1 MFIEQQQKQTYFWVL
16 LSNKHLILKFVIFN
30 YLIFSIGVLYDT
42 SNYLWVAHKQIELDI
57 TTTSYETKTL
67 STDLPDK
74 LKKGLNIKYQ
84 LLNKNQNSIL

>member
-1 MFIEQQQKQTYFWVL
+1 M
-16 LSNKHLILKFVIFN
+16 
-30 YLIFSIGVLYDT
+30 IFSIGVLYDT

-67 STDLPDK
+67 TTDLPDK

-84 LLNKNQNSIL
+84 LLKKSK